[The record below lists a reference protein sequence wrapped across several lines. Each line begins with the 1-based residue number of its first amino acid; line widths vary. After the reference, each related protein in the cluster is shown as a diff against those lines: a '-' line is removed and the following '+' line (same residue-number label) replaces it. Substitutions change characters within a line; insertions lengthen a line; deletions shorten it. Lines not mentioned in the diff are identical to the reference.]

1 MDPTHSH
8 AKLQASL
15 EQVVALLERHRVL
28 ETWTHNQTGQSGRQ
42 LEVLESLVHR
52 QNLAEL
58 RHKLNRMHPADV
70 GYILEALPLDY
81 RALVW
86 KQLEARAAAAAL
98 PEVSRAVRDA
108 LIEETPREQLLA
120 LLALMD
126 ADDFGYC
133 SPSVPPDVLDEA
145 FRSRDEGERS
155 WLISSTAFPEGS
167 VGRLM
172 VQDFVPV
179 RDSATVADAI
189 TEVRAHPSLPR
200 QVDAVFV
207 VDARNVLRG
216 LVPMR
221 GLLLHDPGKPI
232 LDAMAAD
239 LVAFGPGEKADQ
251 AAEAFGRYDL
261 VCAPIVDERSK
272 LIGALTVD
280 AVVDYMEA
288 RAGIRA
294 LQSAGL
300 RGEEDL
306 FSSIWD
312 SARNR
317 WLWLFANLVTAFL
330 ASRVIGL
337 FEATIE
343 RVVALATLM
352 PIVASVGGNT
362 GNQTVALMIRSLAL
376 GQVTLA
382 SARHLVVK
390 ELTISLLNGVVWG
403 GLMGLFAFAL
413 YGTVQLGLVMAAAI
427 LLNLVAAALVGVAVP
442 LVLERSGRDP
452 AHGSSVLLTF
462 ATDGLG
468 FLIFLGLATLVLR

>member
-8 AKLQASL
+8 EKLQASL
-15 EQVVALLERHRVL
+15 EQITALLQRHKVL
-28 ETWTHNQTGQSGRQ
+28 ETWTHNQEGQSGRQ
-42 LEVLESLVHR
+42 RELLESLVHR

-58 RHKLNRMHPADV
+58 RQKLHRMHPADL
-70 GYILEALPLDY
+70 GYVLEALSPDD
-81 RALVW
+81 RKLVW
-86 KQLEARAAAAAL
+86 DQLEPREAGASL

-108 LIEETPREQLLA
+108 LIADTPKERLLA
-120 LLALMD
+120 CLSSMD
-126 ADDFGYC
+126 ADDFGYV
-133 SPSVPPDVLDEA
+133 SPSVSPDVLDEA

-155 WLISSTAFPEGS
+155 WLISSTSFPEGA

-179 RDSATVADAI
+179 RDSMTVADAI
-189 TEVRAHPSLPR
+189 GEVRAHPDLPR

-221 GLLLHDPGKPI
+221 SLLLHDPTKPI
-232 LDAMAAD
+232 VDALAAD
-239 LVAFGPGEKADQ
+239 AVVFGPGEKADQ

-261 VCAPIVDERSK
+261 VCAPVVDDRSK

-280 AVVDYMEA
+280 AVVDYIEA

-306 FSSIWD
+306 FSSVWD

-317 WLWLFANLVTAFL
+317 WLWLFTNLVTAFV

-337 FEATIE
+337 FEATIQ

-390 ELTISLLNGVVWG
+390 ELTISVLNGIVWG
-403 GLMGLFAFAL
+403 GLMGVFAYML
-413 YGTVQLGLVMAAAI
+413 YGTLRLGVVMAAAI
-427 LLNLVAAALVGVAVP
+427 LLNLVAAALIGVAVP
-442 LVLERSGRDP
+442 LALERSGRDP